1 MDPTAPRP
9 QETESRMRN
18 VALAVHGLY
27 AASFLFG
34 VTSLIGVVVA
44 YMKRGEAA
52 GTIYHSHLTYA
63 IRTFWIGL
71 ALSVAGFVLS
81 LLGIGFLIW
90 AFALVWFVIRLV
102 RAFLAWND
110 RRPVERPERFF

>member
-1 MDPTAPRP
+1 MDPVTPQPR
-9 QETESRMRN
+9 EADSRLRN

-27 AASFLFG
+27 AASFLLG
-34 VTSLIGVVVA
+34 VTVLVGVVLA
-44 YMKRGEAA
+44 YMKRADAA

-71 ALSVAGFVLS
+71 ALSVVSFVLS
-81 LLGIGFLIW
+81 FVGLGFLLGF
-90 AFALVWFVIRLV
+90 FALVWFVIRLV

-110 RRPVERPERFF
+110 RRAVERPERFF